1 MAKGLKLSKRNRS
14 NPDLSNTLGI
24 IYRSL
29 KNWDLSLKYY
39 NEAIRQAPK
48 NASFLNNKANVLRD
62 IGHFDEAIKIYILAI
77 EAKPQNPVYHCNLAK
92 VYNDNLNFKK
102 AELSAINAQK
112 LDPYNS
118 EAFNNLGL
126 ALDGQSKSHAAEKA
140 FIQALSIKNMN
151 PEVHTNIG
159 KLYFKIDQ
167 LEKAIYHTKLAIFF
181 NSKTVE
187 PYYNLCE
194 IYDKTNKLEKFEEI
208 IEIALVATKNNPSI
222 LLKKGQLEFRKKNY
236 RECLSILR
244 RVPLNKLT
252 KAKVT
257 VLHELMGKSFD
268 HTGDYPKAYLNFES
282 MNTNVETLAE
292 ATGICGEGYI
302 QNVVRLTENFKEVDL
317 RTQRPDL
324 VKRAITP
331 IFLIG
336 FPRSGTTLLDTV
348 LRSHP
353 MINVIEEKPIVDTVV
368 AHLGKPIDHKVIASL
383 SKNTLDALRKIY
395 IAELE
400 KCCPNY
406 KSKKVIVDKFPLN
419 LIHVPIIN
427 AIFPNAKFIF
437 MLRHPCDC
445 VLSCFMQNFELN
457 AAMVNF
463 LDLTNTANLYSNIM
477 KLWTVYL
484 KNVNMNIEI
493 VKYENLISDL
503 EGTSKKIV
511 NFLDLS
517 WEPKML
523 EFHKTGLARSQIKTP
538 SYSQVTEKLYSHADG
553 RWKNYS
559 KNLSCIIETLE
570 PWIKEF
576 SYSK

>member
-268 HTGDYPKAYLNFES
+268 HTGDYPKAFLNFEA
-282 MNTNVETLAE
+282 MNANVETLAK
-292 ATGICGEGYI
+292 ATGICGEGYTR
-302 QNVVRLTENFKEVDL
+302 NVVRLSENFREVDL
-317 RTQRPDL
+317 KTQRPHF

-368 AHLGKPIDHKVIASL
+368 AHLGKTVDREVIAAL

-395 IAELE
+395 IAEL
-400 KCCPNY
+400 
-406 KSKKVIVDKFPLN
+406 
-419 LIHVPIIN
+419 
-427 AIFPNAKFIF
+427 
-437 MLRHPCDC
+437 
-445 VLSCFMQNFELN
+445 
-457 AAMVNF
+457 
-463 LDLTNTANLYSNIM
+463 
-477 KLWTVYL
+477 
-484 KNVNMNIEI
+484 
-493 VKYENLISDL
+493 
-503 EGTSKKIV
+503 
-511 NFLDLS
+511 
-517 WEPKML
+517 
-523 EFHKTGLARSQIKTP
+523 
-538 SYSQVTEKLYSHADG
+538 
-553 RWKNYS
+553 
-559 KNLSCIIETLE
+559 
-570 PWIKEF
+570 
-576 SYSK
+576 